1 MVPLLIG
8 SASAS
13 ASELVAKQGPW
24 ATECTPNIGTAR
36 HSCRVVV
43 RFPGSVSA
51 TVESFE
57 YSLAEGTFIV
67 TVAPAVSGLR
77 AQVDSCNTKAKAS
90 TCWMSV
96 WTASTKCIIALRPRM
111 LRPGRFSCPMDR
123 FATGIIFIQLILDA
137 LAGRHSWLVCSLRV
151 APIETRNKRK
161 SQVTKG
167 PFRFSAT
174 AA

>member
-1 MVPLLIG
+1 MKLLFALLLSVVPLLIG
-8 SASAS
+8 SASAY

-77 AQVDSCNTKAKAS
+77 AQVDESSPFFFNCSSGRCVLTQAGVLLDQLKSGDVLLLQYESQGQHVLDVSLDGFNEVYHRATTENAS
-90 TCWMSV
+90 S
-96 WTASTKCIIALRPRM
+96 R
-111 LRPGRFSCPMDR
+111 
-123 FATGIIFIQLILDA
+123 
-137 LAGRHSWLVCSLRV
+137 
-151 APIETRNKRK
+151 
-161 SQVTKG
+161 
-167 PFRFSAT
+167 
-174 AA
+174 